1 MKKSMDA
8 GDFLPHGINDQLQE
22 HVSMKTSLTAVMN
35 TPTKSL
41 QTVSCKSAGN
51 VRNLFW
57 RFSALSLLLLLGTTG
72 CGTIIAH
79 SKGPLGR
86 PPEVSG
92 VYQGAKYDCWW
103 LNTYASNDGDLKMEG
118 FLFGPVYFIDIP
130 ISAVFDTLLLPYDAL
145 SSSSENGPPPQ
156 RYNDKSIPDAKRL

>member
-1 MKKSMDA
+1 MDVDSLLPI
-8 GDFLPHGINDQLQE
+8 GDDDQRLE
-22 HVSMKTSLTAVMN
+22 HVSMKTSPAAGMNRTAKN
-35 TPTKSL
+35 LHRLSL
-41 QTVSCKSAGN
+41 VLDKR

-57 RFSALSLLLLLGTTG
+57 RFAALSLLLLIGTTG

-79 SKGPLGR
+79 AKGPQGR

-92 VYQGAKYDCWW
+92 VYQGAKYDFWW
-103 LNTYASNDGDLKMEG
+103 LNTYASNDGDLQMEG
-118 FLFGPVYFIDIP
+118 VLYGPAYFIDIP

-156 RYNDKSIPDAKRL
+156 RYNNQSIPDAKRL